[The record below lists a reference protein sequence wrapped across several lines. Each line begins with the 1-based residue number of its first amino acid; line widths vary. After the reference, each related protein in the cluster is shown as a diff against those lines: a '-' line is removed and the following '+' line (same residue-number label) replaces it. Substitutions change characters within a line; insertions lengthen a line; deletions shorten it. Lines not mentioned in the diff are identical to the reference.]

1 MYLITAEERKLIRA
15 WKHEIFKTQAVES
28 MRLTIRRLNE
38 TLTDV
43 VDKIQPAESV
53 TIAEVK
59 INDAVCDNA
68 VIHERTESLIKS
80 LDQIRNTKNIK
91 GDLELVV
98 VCSQDDFQIKF

>member
-1 MYLITAEERKLIRA
+1 MYLITTEERKLIRA

-38 TLTDV
+38 TLTGV
-43 VDKIQPAESV
+43 VDKIKPAESV
-53 TIAEVK
+53 VGDEVK